1 MSFSVVT
8 NLSSLSAQSTL
19 SNTQATLG
27 KTLERLTSGLGINS
41 SADDAAGMAIAN
53 RHQLDTTSLS
63 VGARNANDAIS
74 QLQIEDGALSNISS
88 LVDRATTLASQAAS
102 DTFAG
107 DRSTLDA
114 EFQSVLS
121 EISRSAAAAGLETGS
136 AKLNSQA
143 VFVGNTQTNT
153 SDDVSYSSVAAT
165 NAVDTQ
171 GLGISTENITSQE
184 GAAAAISSLQNAMD
198 SLGAVQGR
206 TGTAMNKMSF
216 AVAQAKAASASLR
229 ASQSRIRDANIAQE
243 AAGLTKSKILIESG
257 LAAAAHA
264 NISSRSVLQL
274 LK

>member
-19 SNTQATLG
+19 SSTEATVG
-27 KTLERLTSGLGINS
+27 KTLARLTSGLRINS
-41 SADDAAGMAIAN
+41 SDDDAAGMAVAN
-53 RHQLDTTSLS
+53 RHRSDNVTLT

-74 QLQIEDGALSNISS
+74 QLQIEDGALNNISS
-88 LVDRATTLASQAAS
+88 LVDRAMTLASQATS
-102 DTFAG
+102 DTFTG
-107 DRSTLDA
+107 DRSVLDA

-136 AKLNSQA
+136 TKLNAQA

-153 SDDVSYSSVAAT
+153 SDNVSYSSVAAT

-171 GLGISTENITSQE
+171 GLGISTEDITSQE
-184 GAAAAISSLQNAMD
+184 NAAAAISSLQNAMGN
-198 SLGAVQGR
+198 LGAVQGR
-206 TGTAMNKMSF
+206 TGAAMNQLSF
-216 AVAQAKAASASLR
+216 AVAQTRAASASLR

-243 AAGLTKSKILIESG
+243 AAGLTKSKILTESG
-257 LAAAAHA
+257 LAAMSHA
-264 NISSRSVLQL
+264 NMSSQLVLQL